1 MLEDPERT
9 DTDAGRTCKLHTNE
23 TLDLICTT
31 QIRHQRR
38 KYCSLTAHFLA
49 KMANFMTRLEL

>member
-9 DTDAGRTCKLHTNE
+9 DADAGRTCKLHTND

-31 QIRHQRR
+31 QIIHQRG
-38 KYCSLTAHFLA
+38 KYCSLMA
-49 KMANFMTRLEL
+49 KMVNFMTRLEL